1 MTRRISRRAAL
12 AGVGLAAG
20 SAGCIGR
27 ARNIMGREGASQL
40 VLEIRAAPADEDPH
54 GIRIARTLAEN
65 LNAVGVDARV
75 TALSRADL
83 RRTVL
88 LNHDFDVYV
97 GQYTEVLPFDPDA
110 LYGLTHSQ
118 FTAEPGWQN
127 PFGFTDLTVDDLLE
141 AQRTASE
148 SERPAVVAELQRAM
162 CEQQPF
168 TVVGFP
174 DALAAARTDRFVGWE
189 AGPPVSAIG
198 LLGLTRADDRA
209 EDGEPT
215 TLRLATTDGRI
226 AENWNP
232 IAAEY
237 RRYGTFVSLVYDRL
251 ATTDGERVIPWLAR
265 EWEWT
270 DPQTL
275 EVTLRDGTWHDGD
288 PLTAADVAFTYAF
301 LRDTSMGSTEA
312 PVPAP
317 RLRGR
322 SSVVESAVAVDESTV
337 RLTVGEVTPRVGE
350 RALQVPV
357 LPAHVWKD
365 RTETAT
371 VGGLDFDIETTE
383 ALVTP
388 NEAPVGSGPMRFV
401 EATPGER
408 VVFERNPD
416 HFLARL
422 GSNDAGESN
431 DAEGSAESVASV
443 PARYR
448 GKPAFDRLEVDVV
461 GSDVAAVQRVADG
474 YVDGTASN
482 LGPDAVPRI
491 GREDDARLVGTRSAA
506 FYYVGYNARRAPLS
520 NPRFR
525 GIVASLIDKTTL
537 VDQAFAGYARPAASP
552 LAASPEWVPDDL
564 RWGDDRDRDP
574 VYPFR
579 GEDGA
584 VDVKAVREALEE
596 MGYRYNASDELL
608 ARDQ

>member
-1 MTRRISRRAAL
+1 MTRRISRRTAL

-40 VLEIRAAPADEDPH
+40 VLEIRATPADEDPN

-75 TALSRADL
+75 DTLSGTDL

-88 LNHDFDVYV
+88 LNHDFDMYV

-127 PFGFTDLTVDDLLE
+127 PFGFTDLAVDDLLE

-148 SERPAVVAELQRAM
+148 SDRPAVVADLQQAV
-162 CEQQPF
+162 CKQQPF

-174 DALAAARTDRFVGWE
+174 DALAAVRTDRFVGWE
-189 AGPPVSAIG
+189 MGPPVSAIG
-198 LLGLTRADDRA
+198 LLGLRHVGEQPEDD
-209 EDGEPT
+209 EPT
-215 TLRLATTDGRI
+215 TLRLATADGRI

-251 ATTDGERVIPWLAR
+251 ATTDGEQVIPWLAR

-275 EVTLRDGTWHDGD
+275 EVTLRDTTWHDGE
-288 PLTAADVAFTYAF
+288 PLTASDAAFTYAF
-301 LRDTSMGSTEA
+301 LQDTSMGSAEA

-322 SSVVESAVAVDESTV
+322 SSVVESATAVDESTV

-357 LPAHVWKD
+357 LPAHVWED

-401 EATPGER
+401 EATPEER

-422 GSNDAGESN
+422 GSA
-431 DAEGSAESVASV
+431 DAEGSDESVASV

-537 VDQAFAGYARPAASP
+537 VDQAFAGYARPATSP

-564 RWGDDRDRDP
+564 RWGDNRDRDP

-584 VDVKAVREALEE
+584 VDVEAVRGALAE
-596 MGYRYNASDELL
+596 MGYRFNESGELL
-608 ARDQ
+608 ARGQ